1 MNSFVKYWTSNT
13 GSATKMVC
21 YFTNWS
27 QYRPGEGKYMPQDV
41 DPFLCTTLIYAFSI
55 INSNNELVTYEWNDE
70 TLYKTFNGL
79 KAKWVGRATHST
91 CWAFNFVNKSSLF
104 SRNPQLKTLLAVG
117 GWNFGST
124 QWGALA
130 YINGI
135 NVCAGGFLCWF
146 KFGKNRGE
154 TKVQLQKFMLKDE
167 LRPLV
172 K

>member
-1 MNSFVKYWTSNT
+1 MNSFIKYWTFNT

-79 KAKWVGRATHST
+79 KAKWVCRATHVT
-91 CWAFNFVNKSSLF
+91 CWAKAMMQLKKKTSMF

-124 QWGALA
+124 QWGAFI
-130 YINGI
+130 YIMI
-135 NVCAGGFLCWF
+135 TCVCSWISHWII
-146 KFGKNRGE
+146 FGKNSGE
-154 TKVQLQKFMLKDE
+154 TKVQLQKFMLIG
-167 LRPLV
+167 
-172 K
+172 